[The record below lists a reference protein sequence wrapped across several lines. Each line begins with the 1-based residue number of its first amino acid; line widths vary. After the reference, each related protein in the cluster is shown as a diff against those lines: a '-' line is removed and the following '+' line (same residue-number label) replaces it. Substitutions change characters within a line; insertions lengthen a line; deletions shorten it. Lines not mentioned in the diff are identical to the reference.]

1 MDKILNM
8 NPAPMIKDQ
17 NNKVNNT
24 QFIIKHLFRKTHQKT
39 SLYQTYLSLRSR
51 DIIASHVVLA
61 GGNARACERHPEELF
76 ESMCRADVQQTLLDS
91 KPAGCSWLTKCGP
104 RIPWT

>member
-51 DIIASHVVLA
+51 DNTSHVVSVA
-61 GGNARACERHPEELF
+61 SGKVVTSA
-76 ESMCRADVQQTLLDS
+76 QI
-91 KPAGCSWLTKCGP
+91 KCDP
-104 RIPWT
+104 I